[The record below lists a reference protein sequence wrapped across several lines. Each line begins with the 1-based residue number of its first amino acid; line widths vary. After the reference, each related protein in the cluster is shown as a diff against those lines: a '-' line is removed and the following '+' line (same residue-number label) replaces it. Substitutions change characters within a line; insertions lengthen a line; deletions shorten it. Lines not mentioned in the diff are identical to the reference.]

1 MNKIKS
7 QPTGWKKIFANDVT
21 EKDLTQ
27 VLIQLNI
34 IKTNNPIKKK
44 MGRRIIVT
52 FFQRRYSDGQ
62 KAHEKC
68 STLLIIREMQIKI
81 TMRDHLTQVKIDI
94 FKKSTNN
101 KCW

>member
-21 EKDLTQ
+21 EKDLIQ

-44 MGRRIIVT
+44 NG
-52 FFQRRYSDGQ
+52 QKNYSDIFPKKIFRWS